1 MHFCTQT
8 QPTNSCTE
16 ILTPVQDHTD
26 FKSAPL
32 GHRPHLHRLLLQK
45 EDQKRMR
52 PFKKYL
58 TKLSKMIKV
67 PKSKSAIQKGIKAFV
82 HGWGK
87 KKILQRFLKSF
98 QGLSILT
105 SRWENTVFLPACSS
119 SEQWASK
126 GPKIQPHKGRYAT
139 WFCTN
144 RQLRDEGTVLQ
155 HEKYQS
161 VLLRAPHRIPSN
173 SWASTLSSV
182 VP

>member
-1 MHFCTQT
+1 MRFCTQT
-8 QPTNSCTE
+8 QPINSRTE

-45 EDQKRMR
+45 EDQKRMQ

-58 TKLSKMIKV
+58 TKLSKIIKV
-67 PKSKSAIQKGIKAFV
+67 PKSKSAIQKGICPWM
-82 HGWGK
+82 GE
-87 KKILQRFLKSF
+87 KKIPQHFLKSF
-98 QGLSILT
+98 QCLSILT
-105 SRWENTVFLPACSS
+105 SRWENTVFLPTCSS

-126 GPKIQPHKGRYAT
+126 GPKIQPHKEKVCHRVLY
-139 WFCTN
+139 
-144 RQLRDEGTVLQ
+144 QPELRDEGTVLW

-161 VLLRAPHRIPSN
+161 VLLQAPHWISSN
-173 SWASTLSSV
+173 SLASTLSSV